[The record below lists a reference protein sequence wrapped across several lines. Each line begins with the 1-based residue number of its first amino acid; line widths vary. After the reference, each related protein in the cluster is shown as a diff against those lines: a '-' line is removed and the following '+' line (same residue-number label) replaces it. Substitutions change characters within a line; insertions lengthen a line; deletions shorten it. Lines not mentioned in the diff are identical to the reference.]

1 METSCPD
8 WKDIPG
14 MKECYATLEQSFN
27 NLRLVKFDASDL
39 SDFTEV
45 IKDLRERHKEIVP
58 LFSRAA
64 EGLRNNTSM
73 TSKDIDE
80 WLDKIMT
87 SRMGTEM
94 LTAH

>member
-73 TSKDIDE
+73 TFE
-80 WLDKIMT
+80 EE
-87 SRMGTEM
+87 GE
-94 LTAH
+94 